1 MKSIKLPTMNL
12 PNTLGI
18 VAVGAT
24 TGVVAGTAA
33 LITYGLLA
41 SKGGAVSLA
50 AKNALALQGT
60 SSGSSS
66 ASSLL
71 GLLLPAS
78 VGIVGGGAA
87 GLGVARRQVRN
98 ASEKLDQQ
106 TNELRQQLQN
116 VETQLNDTQ
125 QAQSTTT
132 SREGLERVRGIG
144 PKFSQLLQ
152 TVGINSVDDL
162 AQQTPETLR
171 SLLEPSG
178 TAQMVKLE
186 DWILQAQQVV
196 TKNT

>member
-1 MKSIKLPTMNL
+1 MKSIKLPAMNL

-41 SKGGAVSLA
+41 SKGSAVSLA
-50 AKNALALQGT
+50 AKNALALQGA

-66 ASSLL
+66 APSLL
-71 GLLLPAS
+71 SLLLPAS
-78 VGIVGGGAA
+78 VGILGGGAT
-87 GLGVARRQVRN
+87 GLGVARKQVRN
-98 ASEKLDQQ
+98 ASKKFDQQ
-106 TNELRQQLQN
+106 TDELRQQLQN
-116 VETQLNDTQ
+116 VETQLNDTR

-132 SREGLERVRGIG
+132 SREELERIRGIG

-178 TAQMVKLE
+178 TTQMVKIE